1 MWGKKNRE
9 IDEEMAFHREA
20 RTADLMRRGM
30 SAEEA
35 ARTAQVEFGS
45 TARYRE
51 EVRAAWGYRR
61 WDEAMGDLRFAGRGM
76 KKSPG
81 FTLAALAILALA
93 IGTNAVFFTLY
104 LHYVV
109 NPLPIRGAE
118 RHVMLRTYAEQGGPG
133 GGFRRSEIEALR
145 ATGLVDGIYTS
156 SALQVLMLK
165 PTQRYVLAGTVSGNY
180 FSLLGGQARVGRGLG
195 EADAGHPVAVLSDSG
210 WKRLFGAD
218 PAVMGKQVRVQQTTF
233 TVVGVTAPGFTG
245 AEAVV
250 PDFWVTAD
258 QRSALWPREGAA
270 PEEPRFMCYAVLA
283 KGVSIERAGEAF
295 TAVAKRFARPASE
308 RMGMVKVQ
316 KQTTLMGNGPDID
329 LASAFVFTAFL
340 LVLLIACA
348 NLANLYLGRAAAR
361 THEIGTR
368 LSLGASRGR
377 IVRQLLTESAL
388 TGTLGAGVGL
398 ALAVWG
404 VRVSHDFLFSIAADF
419 GIAMVDVS
427 LDWRVAVFSAGLGVV
442 AGILFGL
449 LPALEVT
456 AAGAAVATR
465 REAASFGGRVRP
477 RRMRNVLIGGQV
489 AASLVLLILAG
500 VLIRNVQQLNGRH
513 PGYDLDHLY
522 DLKQL
527 AATPEVLRTMERVP
541 GVVSVAAT
549 ERVPLAGRFLS
560 APVTRGKERT
570 TVFFGWV
577 DHRYLPTM
585 GLAVEGRN
593 FTESEALQSARVA
606 VVSAATAKRYW
617 PGGRAVGQTL
627 ELDPLRDKR
636 EERPAGAY
644 TVIGVVPDVI
654 NSWLFAGAEPTM
666 VYVPAAAGAKAN
678 SVLVRLTGDMVTAVE
693 KLREEC
699 LPFGGCVPSS
709 LREMAGWQ
717 RFPFRAAA
725 AVAMTLGAIA
735 LLLTAVGLYGVASY
749 TVVQRRR
756 EIGVHM
762 ALGATPAQVMRRM
775 LAEATWCVAGGVAV
789 GLPVCLAVSKVTASS
804 FFKIQTFDVGAY
816 VTVPVLL
823 AAIALLACL
832 VPARRASLVDP
843 MASLREE

>member
-1 MWGKKNRE
+1 
-9 IDEEMAFHREA
+9 
-20 RTADLMRRGM
+20 
-30 SAEEA
+30 
-35 ARTAQVEFGS
+35 
-45 TARYRE
+45 
-51 EVRAAWGYRR
+51 
-61 WDEAMGDLRFAGRGM
+61 
-76 KKSPG
+76 
-81 FTLAALAILALA
+81 
-93 IGTNAVFFTLY
+93 
-104 LHYVV
+104 
-109 NPLPIRGAE
+109 
-118 RHVMLRTYAEQGGPG
+118 
-133 GGFRRSEIEALR
+133 
-145 ATGLVDGIYTS
+145 
-156 SALQVLMLK
+156 
-165 PTQRYVLAGTVSGNY
+165 
-180 FSLLGGQARVGRGLG
+180 
-195 EADAGHPVAVLSDSG
+195 
-210 WKRLFGAD
+210 
-218 PAVMGKQVRVQQTTF
+218 
-233 TVVGVTAPGFTG
+233 
-245 AEAVV
+245 
-250 PDFWVTAD
+250 
-258 QRSALWPREGAA
+258 
-270 PEEPRFMCYAVLA
+270 MCYAVLA
-283 KGVSIERAGEAF
+283 KGVSIERAGAAF

-316 KQTTLMGNGPDID
+316 KQTTLMGNGPEID

-388 TGTLGAGVGL
+388 TGTLGAGLGL

-549 ERVPLAGRFLS
+549 ERVPLSGRFPT

-593 FTESEALQSARVA
+593 FTESEAIQSARVA

-654 NSWLFAGAEPTM
+654 NSWLFAGTEPTM
-666 VYVPAAAGAKAN
+666 VYVPASAGAKAN
-678 SVLVRLTGDMVTAVE
+678 SVVVRLTGEMVTAVE

-699 LPFGGCVPSS
+699 LPYGGCVPSS

-775 LAEATWCVAGGVAV
+775 LAEAAWCVAGGVAV

-843 MASLREE
+843 MTSLREE